1 MFFNPDKDSITTYTK
16 ILGNLFHRT
25 LTLHISL
32 HVKSFLIKYYF
43 YLLYYKKEIFFNAFC
58 GFIRKKIVISRI
70 NRRMI
75 ATSVHTQHYA
85 GNQTNSAMNMG
96 DPDQSPQKPL
106 SDLFCQLH
114 RRQNKI
120 QYDEQCYLT
129 ITKNFCFVEGFLPSS
144 V

>member
-25 LTLHISL
+25 PMLHIRL

-43 YLLYYKKEIFFNAFC
+43 YLLYYKKEFFFNAFC

-75 ATSVHTQHYA
+75 AASVHTPNYA
-85 GNQTNSAMNMG
+85 VNQTNSDMNMG
-96 DPDQSPQKPL
+96 DP
-106 SDLFCQLH
+106 
-114 RRQNKI
+114 
-120 QYDEQCYLT
+120 
-129 ITKNFCFVEGFLPSS
+129 
-144 V
+144 